1 MKKIIIINHYGITP
15 DLPGATKHYDMA
27 KHFANKF
34 EYAVEFWMC
43 GYNHHTGEHDKN
55 LKGLRL
61 QSIEQ
66 IEKFDVVRIKSTPYR
81 KSSLA
86 RQINISI
93 FDILTAI
100 KILFSK
106 DVEAVVLSVPPISIF
121 NILATKIKKI
131 KLIADVED
139 LWPLFLTEMGMNN
152 KVATKY
158 MTVCA
163 DYLYKVSD
171 GVAAVSEGMVN
182 YVKNRADRNENS
194 VWLAPLGV
202 NIKEYTEKKID
213 IKLIKDSVW
222 KEDFKIMYVGAH
234 GKANDLSSV
243 LDTVK
248 IINSYNSE
256 FNYKNKKIS
265 FIFIGDGD
273 QKSELIK
280 LKDKYGLDN
289 VYFENAVPGNQVADY
304 LLHADLCLT
313 NLKKIESFK
322 LVRPNKL
329 FQYMAL
335 KKPIVS
341 GIWGEAK
348 SIIESA
354 NSGKYIDFSYPE
366 LAARSLIQF
375 INSDDELDEYGNNG
389 RKYVEEYGNRDMI
402 FEDFYTKITEIV
414 ENKSR

>member
-27 KHFANKF
+27 KHFSNKT

-43 GYNHHTGEHDKN
+43 GYNHHTGEHHKN
-55 LKGLRL
+55 LKGFKI
-61 QSIEQ
+61 QSKERIEN
-66 IEKFDVVRIKSTPYR
+66 FDVVRIKSTPYR

-100 KILFSK
+100 KIFFSK
-106 DVEAVVLSVPPISIF
+106 DVQAVVLSVPPISIF
-121 NILATKIKKI
+121 NTLATKMKKI

-152 KVATKY
+152 KVASKY

-171 GVAAVSEGMVN
+171 GIAAVSEGMLN
-182 YVKNRADRNENS
+182 YVKNRSDRKEDS
-194 VWLAPLGV
+194 AWLAPLGV
-202 NIKEYTEKKID
+202 NIKEYSGKKTNIEVV
-213 IKLIKDSVW
+213 KDSVW

-234 GKANDLSSV
+234 GKANDLSSI
-243 LDTVK
+243 LETVK
-248 IINSYNSE
+248 IMNSYNGE
-256 FNYKNKKIS
+256 LTCKRKKIS

-273 QKSELIK
+273 QRTELVK
-280 LKDKYGLDN
+280 LKEKYKLNN
-289 VYFENAVPGNQVADY
+289 VYFEKAIPGNQVADY
-304 LLHADLCLT
+304 LLHADICLT

-348 SIIESA
+348 NIVEGA
-354 NSGKYIDFSYPE
+354 NSGKYIDFTVPE
-366 LAARSLIQF
+366 VAAEALIKF
-375 INSDDELDEYGNNG
+375 ISSDNLIEYGNNG
-389 RKYVEEYGNRDMI
+389 RSYVEKHGNRDMI
-402 FEDFYTKITEIV
+402 FEDYYNKIVKII
-414 ENKSR
+414 KSN